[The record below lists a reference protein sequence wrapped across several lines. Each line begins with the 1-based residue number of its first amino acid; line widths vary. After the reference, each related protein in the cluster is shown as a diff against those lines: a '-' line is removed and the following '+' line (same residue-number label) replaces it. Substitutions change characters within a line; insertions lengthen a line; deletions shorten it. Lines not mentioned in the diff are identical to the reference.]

1 MSHLRYAAYSKH
13 GEGAKDLANMSQSA
27 RYPLSGEVITISGQ
41 GGWDR
46 ENSKVA
52 KDLKEEYD
60 RAFDNVNHALIDIGG
75 KGMSQVY
82 KVVIYLAPL
91 QDEAQDFLFQ
101 NLKKWFPDH
110 SPLVS
115 VFGIEKLS
123 LEGMRIEIEAWA
135 HVPA

>member
-1 MSHLRYAAYSKH
+1 
-13 GEGAKDLANMSQSA
+13 
-27 RYPLSGEVITISGQ
+27 
-41 GGWDR
+41 
-46 ENSKVA
+46 
-52 KDLKEEYD
+52 
-60 RAFDNVNHALIDIGG
+60 
-75 KGMSQVY
+75 MSQVY

-91 QDEAQDFLFQ
+91 QDEAQEFLFQ

>member
-52 KDLKEEYD
+52 EDLKEEYD
-60 RAFDNVNHALIDIGG
+60 RVSIIRNSNLSAAH
-75 KGMSQVY
+75 S
-82 KVVIYLAPL
+82 YL
-91 QDEAQDFLFQ
+91 
-101 NLKKWFPDH
+101 N
-110 SPLVS
+110 
-115 VFGIEKLS
+115 S
-123 LEGMRIEIEAWA
+123 LTMYLPGL
-135 HVPA
+135 